1 MYKDRKIVLGKVLVD
16 KFKFGTCRSVLL
28 VSDKDLA
35 GLNFLAHV

>member
-1 MYKDRKIVLGKVLVD
+1 MYKDRKLVLGKGLVD